1 MPHINLKNE
10 NPGIIQ
16 AMTDYPATA
25 KPLNELAELLLR
37 TDEGLT
43 RGERELIAAHVSKLN
58 HCFFCSNCHLN
69 VSLQHHKLAPRLI
82 DPLKDEVTD
91 GIEIRPVVKALLNVA
106 GKVQQSGTMV
116 KEEDISV
123 AKELGAT
130 DRMIHDT
137 VLIAAAFCMY
147 NRYVDGLAT
156 LRPKDQ
162 NVYFGIGKMLAENGY
177 LNSIK

>member
-1 MPHINLKNE
+1 MPNLNFKNE
-10 NPGIIQ
+10 NPGIVQ

-25 KPLNELAELLLR
+25 KPMNELAELLLR
-37 TDEGLT
+37 TDEELT

-69 VSLQHHKLAPRLI
+69 VSLQHHKLPPRLI
-82 DPLKDEVTD
+82 DPLRDDVTD
-91 GIEIRPVVKALLNVA
+91 GIEVRPVVKALLNVA

-116 KEEDISV
+116 TAGDISA

-156 LRPKDQ
+156 LKPIDP
-162 NVYFGIGKMLAENGY
+162 NVYFGIGKMLAEKGY
-177 LNSIK
+177 FNAIS